1 MIRRPPRATRTAT
14 LLPYPTLFRSNR
26 CPGKE
31 LVAEMGA
38 RGIDARGGGEVAPPV
53 GDRYADP
60 VIGVDQVGA
69 FAGEVEDGEDA
80 RLEAQLPLA
89 VERGGRAVEREGLAE
104 ADGASVLDVGIVGIV
119 LVGGREVRPAPVGEQ
134 RIEEGGR

>member
-1 MIRRPPRATRTAT
+1 
-14 LLPYPTLFRSNR
+14 
-26 CPGKE
+26 
-31 LVAEMGA
+31 MGA
-38 RGIDARGGGEVAPPV
+38 WVIDARGGGEGAPPV

-119 LVGGREVRPAPVGEQ
+119 LVGGRERSEEHTSELQ
-134 RIEEGGR
+134 SLMRISYAVVCFKKKSIN

>member
-38 RGIDARGGGEVAPPV
+38 LVIDARGGGEVAPPV

-69 FAGEVEDGEDA
+69 FAGEVEDGDDA
-80 RLEAQLPLA
+80 RLAAQLPLA
-89 VERGGRAVEREGLAE
+89 VERGGRAVERSSAE
-104 ADGASVLDVGIVGIV
+104 HTSELQSLMRRSDAVCCLTTRMRG
-119 LVGGREVRPAPVGEQ
+119 
-134 RIEEGGR
+134 